1 VLEVQRVLRV
11 LVPGVLRVLGVSGA
25 PTVFAQAQD
34 PHAAM
39 QHAMPATHR
48 MVDMTMTRPHGR

>member
-1 VLEVQRVLRV
+1 VLRV
-11 LVPGVLRVLGVSGA
+11 LVPGVLGVPGA

-39 QHAMPATHR
+39 QHATPATHR

>member
-1 VLEVQRVLRV
+1 MLEVQRVLRV
-11 LVPGVLRVLGVSGA
+11 LVPGVLGVPGA

-39 QHAMPATHR
+39 QHATPATHR